1 MADPKYGFR
10 MSRLFWSQLAPL
22 LSKAMG
28 HRNRL
33 MVGVVALAAVLAGG
47 ALAMAEEPADSDG
60 PVASEQQREQPV
72 LKTGS
77 SAKGS
82 SLAQAA
88 SKIRLQRPASGDGSG
103 LVITNDNLQKVG
115 SKGNL
120 SVSGSSAAG
129 TAPEP
134 ATSAAPDAGPGTAGA
149 QNPANDMVRQFQEQQ
164 RAVDALEA
172 RLKNFDQQLA
182 EPSRDPHYQSS
193 HNSPH
198 LRAGGVQ
205 DTAQT
210 RRDQL
215 AKELESEKKQLEA
228 LREQARRNGLEL
240 E

>member
-1 MADPKYGFR
+1 M
-10 MSRLFWSQLAPL
+10 M
-22 LSKAMG
+22 
-28 HRNRL
+28 
-33 MVGVVALAAVLAGG
+33 MVGGVAMAAALACGPLAV
-47 ALAMAEEPADSDG
+47 AEEPTDSDR
-60 PVASEQQREQPV
+60 PVASEQQPEQPV

-77 SAKGS
+77 SSKGN

-88 SKIRLQRPASGDGSG
+88 SRIRLQRPASGDGSG

-129 TAPEP
+129 AAPEP
-134 ATSAAPDAGPGTAGA
+134 ATSVAPDAGPGAAGA

-164 RAVDALEA
+164 RAVDALEE
-172 RLKNFDQQLA
+172 RLKNFDEQLA
-182 EPSRDPHYQSS
+182 QPSRDPHYQSS

-215 AKELESEKKQLEA
+215 AKELESEKKKLEA
-228 LREQARRNGLEL
+228 IQEQARRNGLQL
-240 E
+240 Q